1 MEVEGENHAAAHAA
15 LSHGA
20 HLGCARSAVSAG
32 GLVHRRGLPR
42 TGSIHAGLNRG
53 GARQWD
59 LKSRFLN
66 LLGAGLVQDVD
77 AVLEEEDEACDDEC
91 GGGSSAE
98 TSLPMRSAV
107 RKLEIEDRPSSRRI
121 AGQHMHLQT
130 RGHPKSRPLPNSPL
144 CALNRP
150 VLLDQPHAH
159 ADVAIPCHAE
169 GVRQTPFLGT
179 RTPVTPAPLPYSCG
193 LHTGISV
200 PVESTGLQS
209 LRKRAADVDDS
220 SVSDLMSIRQK
231 FKRFT
236 LSAPSRAPG
245 QLAESMGL

>member
-1 MEVEGENHAAAHAA
+1 MEVEGEEHAAAHAA
-15 LSHGA
+15 SLSHGA
-20 HLGCARSAVSAG
+20 HLGCARTAVGGG

-59 LKSRFLN
+59 LKSRFLK

-98 TSLPMRSAV
+98 IGLPMRSAV
-107 RKLEIEDRPSSRRI
+107 RKLEIEDDALLRPSSRRI
-121 AGQHMHLQT
+121 AGQHLHLQT

-159 ADVAIPCHAE
+159 ADVAMPCHAE
-169 GVRQTPFLGT
+169 G
-179 RTPVTPAPLPYSCG
+179 
-193 LHTGISV
+193 
-200 PVESTGLQS
+200 ESTGLQS
-209 LRKRAADVDDS
+209 LRKRAADVEDS

-245 QLAESMGL
+245 QLADSMGL